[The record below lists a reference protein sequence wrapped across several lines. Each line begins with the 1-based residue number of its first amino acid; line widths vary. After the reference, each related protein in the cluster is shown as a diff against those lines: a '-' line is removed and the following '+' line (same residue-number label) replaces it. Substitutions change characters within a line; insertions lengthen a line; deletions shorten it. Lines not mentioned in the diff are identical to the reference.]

1 MSKKIVILGG
11 GTGTSTLVRGLK
23 EFPVDI
29 SVVVSVCDDGSSTG
43 KLREEFDI
51 PAVGDLRKVLSA
63 LSDTEPLFESLLE
76 YRFNTSS
83 DLNGHAVGNLLLAA
97 LCNITG
103 NMSDGIKSLSKVL
116 NLKGKVLPLS
126 EDNVVLMG
134 IMNDGEKIEGEHN
147 ITEYKSEIKDIYYK
161 TPPKINPE
169 VIKEIKEAEKNSI
182 MEEFKDKQDELVVGI
197 LTREDENN
205 YFVDLGRICGILPK
219 SEIIPGE
226 KLVMESSVKAYISK
240 LELGTKGQLI
250 LLSRT
255 HYGFL
260 KRLLE
265 LEIPELSDGSI
276 FLYSVARDAGSRS
289 KISVYSENSNIDP
302 VGAIIGGKGA
312 RINRISKELNGEKID
327 VILYDKDPIKFIQ
340 NALSPAKNVK
350 VIIKDP
356 KKQEALAIVDQNNLS
371 LAIGKKGQNVKLAAR
386 LTHYKIDVKTEEQA
400 QKENLI

>member
-147 ITEYKSEIKDIYYK
+147 ITEYKSGIKDIYYK

-169 VIKEIKEAEKNSI
+169 VIKEIKEADMIILSMGSLYTSVICNLISDDVVRAI
-182 MEEFKDKQDELVVGI
+182 DESKGKI
-197 LTREDENN
+197 LYVCNMFTQ
-205 YFVDLGRICGILPK
+205 
-219 SEIIPGE
+219 PGE
-226 KLVMESSVKAYISK
+226 TDDYTVSDHIKTLNNH
-240 LELGTKGQLI
+240 LG
-250 LLSRT
+250 
-255 HYGFL
+255 
-260 KRLLE
+260 KR
-265 LEIPELSDGSI
+265 
-276 FLYSVARDAGSRS
+276 
-289 KISVYSENSNIDP
+289 
-302 VGAIIGGKGA
+302 
-312 RINRISKELNGEKID
+312 KID
-327 VILYDKDPIKFIQ
+327 TVIVNDIL
-340 NALSPAKNVK
+340 
-350 VIIKDP
+350 
-356 KKQEALAIVDQNNLS
+356 
-371 LAIGKKGQNVKLAAR
+371 R
-386 LTHYKIDVKTEEQA
+386 H
-400 QKENLI
+400 